1 MNRLSVAI
9 HGTGF
14 IGLVSG
20 CCFAIKGFKAINSTF
35 NVENCEKINKGE
47 SPFFENGL
55 SDLLKEAVTSGNF
68 KCVIGREKAV
78 GESDVSMI
86 AVGTPMRKDKSVDL
100 QFIEQTAKQ
109 LGQALKKKNDYHIFV
124 VRSTVVPGTTRNLV
138 GRLIEEES
146 GKKMGKD
153 FGLCMQPEFLAEGRS
168 IQDTLKPDRIIIGEL
183 DTRSGDILQHLY
195 EDFYG
200 DHLKN
205 CPIVRMNLE
214 SAELVKYGNNC
225 LLATKISYA
234 NEMSRIAELVPGVD
248 IVKVMKGIG
257 LDYRLNEE
265 FLGAGVGF
273 GGSCFP
279 KDVNAIIAFAKSQG
293 YNPRLFNAVLGIND
307 DQALHAVE
315 LLQEEIP
322 DLTDN
327 RITLLGLSFKP
338 GTDDMRYAPSIRI
351 AKHLLEQGATVI
363 GYDPVAEES
372 AEKVLGSSILYAEK
386 IQDALKDADAA
397 IVVTEWDDI
406 ASIKAEDFKKYMK
419 SPIIIDGRRIY
430 DPPTYKNHVNLLCFG
445 RKERSQH

>member
-1 MNRLSVAI
+1 MKELSVAI

-20 CCFAIKGFKAINSTF
+20 CCFAIKGFKSINSTF
-35 NVENCEKINKGE
+35 NVENCEKINRGE

-55 SDLLKEAVTSGNF
+55 LELLKEAVSSGNF
-68 KCVIGREKAV
+68 KCVIGRENAV
-78 GESDVSMI
+78 KESDISMI
-86 AVGTPMRKDKSVDL
+86 AVGTPMRKDNSIDL
-100 QFIEQTAKQ
+100 QFIEQTARQ
-109 LGQALKKKNDYHIFV
+109 LGQALRKKDDYHLVV

-138 GRLIEEES
+138 GKSIEEES

-168 IQDTLKPDRIIIGEL
+168 ILDTLEPDRLIIGEL
-183 DTRSGDILQHLY
+183 DACSGDMLQHLY
-195 EDFYG
+195 EEFYG
-200 DHLKN
+200 DHLEN
-205 CPIVRMNLE
+205 CPILRMNLE

-234 NEMSRIAELVPGVD
+234 NEMSRIAEFIPGVD
-248 IVKVMKGIG
+248 VVQVMKGVG
-257 LDYRLNEE
+257 LDYRINEE

-279 KDVNAIIAFAKSQG
+279 KDVNAITAFAKSQG
-293 YNPRLFNAVLGIND
+293 YSPRLFSAVLDIND

-322 DLTDN
+322 NLKDK

-351 AKHLLEQGATVI
+351 AQYLLEQGATVI
-363 GYDPVAEES
+363 GYDPVAEEE
-372 AEKVLGSSILYAEK
+372 AEKVLGNSILYAQK
-386 IQDALKDADAA
+386 IQEALENADAA
-397 IVVTEWDDI
+397 IVVTEWDNI
-406 ASIKAEDFKKYMK
+406 ASIKAEDFSKYMK
-419 SPIIIDGRRIY
+419 TPIIIDGRRVY
-430 DPPTYKNHVNLLCFG
+430 DPESYKNHINLRCFG
-445 RKERSQH
+445 RKERS

>member
-1 MNRLSVAI
+1 MKKYGVAI

-20 CCFAIKGFKAINSTF
+20 CCFAIKGFKVINSTF
-35 NVENCEKINKGE
+35 NVKNCEQINQGK

-55 SDLLKEAVTSGNF
+55 SELLNEAIRSGNF
-68 KCVIGREKAV
+68 KCVIGREDAV
-78 GESDVSMI
+78 NEADISMI
-86 AVGTPMRKDKSVDL
+86 AVGTPMRKDNSIDL
-100 QFIEQTAKQ
+100 QFIEQTARQ
-109 LGQALKKKNDYHIFV
+109 LGQALGKKDDYHVVV

-138 GRLIEEES
+138 GKLIEEES
-146 GKKMGKD
+146 GKEMGTD

-168 IQDTLKPDRIIIGEL
+168 ILDTLEPDRIIIGEL
-183 DTRSGDILQHLY
+183 DTRSGDLLEQIYQ
-195 EDFYG
+195 EFYG
-200 DHLKN
+200 NHLKN
-205 CPIVRMNLE
+205 CPIVRMNIE

-234 NEMSRIAELVPGVD
+234 NEMSRIAELISGVD
-248 IVKVMKGIG
+248 VVKVMKGVG

-279 KDVNAIIAFAKSQG
+279 KDVNAIIAFARRQG
-293 YNPRLFNAVLGIND
+293 YNPRLFSAVLDIND

-315 LLQEEIP
+315 LLKEEIP
-322 DLTDN
+322 DLTDK

-351 AKHLLEQGATVI
+351 AQALLDQGATVI

-372 AEKVLGSSILYAEK
+372 AEKVLGNSILYAER
-386 IQDALKDADAA
+386 IQDALMNADAA
-397 IVVTEWDDI
+397 IVVTEWDNI
-406 ASIKAEDFKKYMK
+406 SSIDPQDFIEYMK
-419 SPIIIDGRRIY
+419 TPIIVDGRRVY
-430 DPPTYKNHVNLLCFG
+430 DPEIYQKHVNLRSFG
-445 RKERSQH
+445 RK